1 MKTKEYF
8 TYEGI
13 TYEITKTEIIVN
25 GECKNYTISYNPP
38 MPYRINMIYSKRN
51 QK

>member
-25 GECKNYTISYNPP
+25 GECKNYTISSNALQNKYD
-38 MPYRINMIYSKRN
+38 IF
-51 QK
+51 